1 MAGSLLVTKLERL
14 WLPGERGRYVMPQV
28 HIARHFSSLGCVV
41 GWQLLVLVDCVDLS
55 QSWSLLARLRG

>member
-14 WLPGERGRYVMPQV
+14 WLPGERGRYVMPPV
-28 HIARHFSSLGCVV
+28 RIARRFSSLGCVV